1 MKCASP
7 QNGGG
12 ILRASPIDKW
22 LPLVADLALGLYIA
36 AEILY
41 SHSLISQTCMLLFLG
56 VISLYCLRSRRLY
69 FSWWM
74 AAVLPFILWGY
85 IVTRLWA
92 VDAASSASMVR
103 TLLVNAVYFFF
114 LFQYL
119 MLQGD
124 MRRFMTVFT
133 VIATV
138 VGLYALL
145 RAIPYDIQMSRA
157 GINAGINPNTVGLTA
172 AAALGFCL
180 VLARQKSA
188 FWLLALLVLLP
199 AVLLSKSALAGTEMV
214 VVLSATY
221 LILFPRRWWLKL
233 AAILAFIAAMLVF
246 VVYPENALSE
256 GIFSRVH
263 GVLVYYI
270 DGTSAS
276 ESAVIRGGYL
286 TLALKAF
293 ASRPW
298 TGYGLANFR
307 LFEGAGGTYTHNNYA
322 ELLVSGGMVMLVLY
336 YLPLIIA
343 LGLGIRALYRSYR
356 IAKPAKE
363 TRERATLGL
372 FMMLVVNSLVID
384 YGSISFFERIPAAI
398 PLLLV
403 AATRLLVRTE
413 TDGTHF
419 FAVLKNPYQLFVM
432 LSHRGYF
439 KRMQD
444 ERYLRLLYR
453 GAFGRKLK
461 LDPPLLFSEK
471 VQWLKLHDKNP
482 LYPTLCDKIA
492 VRDYVQERIGGEY
505 LVPQLGVWD
514 NPDDIDFSVLP
525 ERFVLKCTHDS
536 GSAVFIIDKSKMH
549 VRTTRKTLRKRLRRD
564 YSRLGRELPYQS
576 VPRRVI
582 AEAFIGKPDGTLP
595 DDYKFYCVRG
605 KVLWICLCTN
615 RRRSSA
621 DYIVCDPLYQPFWTN
636 IRSVA
641 QAGDIEMTPPEHLQE
656 MIALSERLAEG
667 LTHIRVDLYDTSDG
681 VRFGEITLYD
691 QSGMTSDFDE
701 ETDRKLGDLL
711 KLENEPV

>member
-1 MKCASP
+1 M
-7 QNGGG
+7 
-12 ILRASPIDKW
+12 RASPIDKW
-22 LPLVADLALGLYIA
+22 LPLVADLAFGLYLA
-36 AEILY
+36 AEIFF
-41 SHSLISQTCMLLFLG
+41 SHSLISQTCMLLFFC
-56 VISLYCLRSRRLY
+56 VIVLYCLRRRRLY

-74 AAVLPFILWGY
+74 AAILPFILWGG

-92 VDAASSASMVR
+92 VDAASSASMVQ
-103 TLLVNAVYFFF
+103 TMLINAVYFFF
-114 LFQYL
+114 LFQYF

-124 MRRFMTVFT
+124 MRRYMTVF
-133 VIATV
+133 VVLATV

-145 RAIPYDIQMSRA
+145 RAMPYQMQTSRV
-157 GINAGINPNTVGLTA
+157 GINAGINPNIVGMISA
-172 AAALGFCL
+172 VASGFCL

-199 AVLLSKSALAGTEMV
+199 AVLLSKSALAAIEMV
-214 VVLSATY
+214 IVLSATY
-221 LILFPRRWWLKL
+221 LILFPKRWWLKL

-246 VVYPENALSE
+246 VVYPENVLSE
-256 GIFSRVH
+256 GIFNRVR

-270 DGTSAS
+270 DGTPAS

-286 TLALKAF
+286 ALALKAF

-298 TGYGLANFR
+298 AGYGLANFR
-307 LFEGAGGTYTHNNYA
+307 LFDGADGTYSHNNYA
-322 ELLVSGGMVMLVLY
+322 ELLVSGGIVMLVLY

-343 LGLGIRALYRSYR
+343 LGLGARALYRSYR
-356 IAKPAKE
+356 IASPAKE
-363 TRERATLGL
+363 TRERANLGL
-372 FMMLVVNSLVID
+372 FMMLALASLVAD
-384 YGSISFFERIPAAI
+384 YGSVPFFERIASVVV
-398 PLLLV
+398 LLLV
-403 AATRLLVRTE
+403 SATRLMVRTE

-453 GAFGRKLK
+453 GAFGRKLR
-461 LDPPLLFSEK
+461 LDPPLMFSEK
-471 VQWLKLHDKNP
+471 VQWMKLHDKNP

-492 VRDYVQERIGGEY
+492 VRDYVKERIGGEY

-514 NPDDIDFSVLP
+514 DPNDIDFTILP

-536 GSAVFIIDKSKMH
+536 GSAVFITDKSKMN
-549 VRTTRKTLRKRLRRD
+549 VRATRQALKKRLKRD
-564 YSRLGRELPYQS
+564 YSRLGREWPYQS
-576 VPRRVI
+576 VPRRVL

-621 DYIVCDPLYQPFWTN
+621 DYVVCDLSLQPFWTN

-641 QAGDIEMTPPEHLQE
+641 HAEDIEMTPPAHLQE
-656 MIALSERLAEG
+656 MIALSERLAKG
-667 LTHIRVDLYDTSDG
+667 LTHIRVDLYDTPNG
-681 VRFGEITLYD
+681 VYFGETTLYD
-691 QSGMTSDFDE
+691 QSGMTSDYDE
-701 ETDRKLGDLL
+701 EMDRKLGDLIV
-711 KLENEPV
+711 LENEPA